1 MRYGPLLTSVQ
12 VVLDNLMGK
21 GEVLGKIVEPSSGRY
36 DTVYFAKS
44 ESPDR

>member
-1 MRYGPLLTSVQ
+1 VCSS
-12 VVLDNLMGK
+12 D
-21 GEVLGKIVEPSSGRY
+21 LGKVLEPSSGRY